1 MICCARPST
10 SIWHPIRNTHQR
22 SNAST
27 NVKKLGCLL
36 GIKTHTALSLIV
48 ETGDFSRFAKGNT
61 YAAFLGLAP
70 GESSSGTKIQRSG
83 ISKAGNSHLRTLLIE
98 GARGICKGQIGHKS
112 KELRCRQDGNT
123 ADVIAY
129 ADRANTRLRSKY
141 YRMIRH
147 GKKRNVAVAAV
158 ARELACFIWA
168 MMTGT
173 IAFREAG
180 KKAA

>member
-1 MICCARPST
+1 MELDDLLRKT
-10 SIWHPIRNTHQR
+10 LDEYL
-22 SNAST
+22 ASYKEHSSKIERFDKRIEELAGDDDYKG
-27 NVKKLGCLL
+27 NVKKLDCLL
-36 GIKTHTALSLIV
+36 GIKTHTAPSLIV

-98 GARGICKGQIGHKS
+98 GAKGIYKGQIGHKS

-141 YRMIRH
+141 YHMIRH
-147 GKKRNVAVAAV
+147 GKK
-158 ARELACFIWA
+158 E
-168 MMTGT
+168 M
-173 IAFREAG
+173 
-180 KKAA
+180 